1 MEAAGWRKKTFLG
14 TNTDRGGEYV
24 PTMLDGV
31 REELEEKLADKISKD
46 QREIKEESLL
56 PEGWKQQDGAEVLL
70 HLEGS
75 RLSNTDRG
83 DENASNIVGYIK

>member
-1 MEAAGWRKKTFLG
+1 MLAKLATILMSGPCPTILEERKKEG
-14 TNTDRGGEYV
+14 
-24 PTMLDGV
+24 
-31 REELEEKLADKISKD
+31 
-46 QREIKEESLL
+46 LL